1 MKKILY
7 TAVMKAKLIV
17 FIMKD
22 HQHLLVRMSI
32 LILKSLLLMFAH
44 KLILLIIQSFPFLIN
59 GIATQKLAKIRIVQ
73 TSLYGFMLRLHHYH
87 HHCKVYSSTDFFL
100 RKSILMFNI
109 LSTDE
114 TRPIDTSSPDI
125 FLPDSS
131 TDDEGI
137 ITFFFNFFNYA
148 LVFQKILLDF
158 FYILKWN
165 FKKWI

>member
-1 MKKILY
+1 
-7 TAVMKAKLIV
+7 
-17 FIMKD
+17 
-22 HQHLLVRMSI
+22 
-32 LILKSLLLMFAH
+32 
-44 KLILLIIQSFPFLIN
+44 
-59 GIATQKLAKIRIVQ
+59 
-73 TSLYGFMLRLHHYH
+73 
-87 HHCKVYSSTDFFL
+87 
-100 RKSILMFNI
+100 MFNI

-165 FKKWI
+165 LKKWI